1 MANLQ
6 TLGAISG
13 GILKGISM
21 QQAMRTQKLEEERL
35 RQDMEMR
42 RQDQEYQQAERA
54 RLTKE
59 RADRDALFTEIGGA
73 KLGNPGQAPDAPMN
87 SETSGIHDPRGPV
100 AGGRMPPDP
109 SAPDEPTM
117 GVARAAATPTMGMA
131 GAFPKAKPKAFD
143 YNAIDQDM
151 QALNGFKAQ
160 AYKLRDQGALAM
172 VEDKKKE
179 IYARYLASFDGN
191 PMKNPVGFAEHAGR
205 VSARFGNPLSPEQ
218 AFQYAKASKAYEQ
231 EGALDALKLAHTGN
245 KDAALKAY
253 NGTGQHQF
261 QDIELTPAKSAY
273 GIPSF
278 DIVGVNADGTKMPI
292 GNAMDSMIG
301 LETGK
306 NQAELAIKR
315 LEVEGKLADRATT
328 RADKEADNARA
339 DKQLAITEHHYR
351 NQDAAAMRRADG
363 SGGLT
368 VPQQRTNEAIDG
380 ARHQLAGMTED
391 DIRVRTQS
399 TTNTG
404 RENPLYDGNLA
415 ATVRLARSRKYGND
429 PAHDTFSTRKVAKPQ
444 ATAKSGTPRARFEAD
459 PQMAGHK
466 LGNPTGKGWEVIGP
480 DGKLAG
486 YWN

>member
-1 MANLQ
+1 VTTAPGETSPGPVEAASPAAL
-6 TLGAISG
+6 AKS
-13 GILKGISM
+13 GIS
-21 QQAMRTQKLEEERL
+21 A
-35 RQDMEMR
+35 
-42 RQDQEYQQAERA
+42 
-54 RLTKE
+54 
-59 RADRDALFTEIGGA
+59 
-73 KLGNPGQAPDAPMN
+73 
-87 SETSGIHDPRGPV
+87 
-100 AGGRMPPDP
+100 
-109 SAPDEPTM
+109 
-117 GVARAAATPTMGMA
+117 
-131 GAFPKAKPKAFD
+131 AFPKPQPKAFD
-143 YNAIDQDM
+143 YNTIDQDM

-179 IYARYLASFDGN
+179 IYARYLASFDGD
-191 PMKNPVGFAEHAGR
+191 PMKDPVGFAEHAGK
-205 VSARFGNPLSPEQ
+205 VSARFGNPLTSEQ
-218 AFQYAKASKAYEQ
+218 AYQTIAAARKYRE
-231 EGALDALKLAHTGN
+231 EGAIDALKLANTGD
-245 KDAALKAY
+245 KGAALKAY
-253 NGTGQHQF
+253 NATGNHKF
-261 QDIELTPAKSAY
+261 ADIELTPAKSVY

-301 LETGK
+301 LMTGK
-306 NQAELAIKR
+306 EQADLAMKK

-339 DKQLAITEHHYR
+339 DRQLAITEHHYR

-363 SGGLT
+363 SSGLT

-380 ARHQLAGMTED
+380 ARRQLAGMTED
-391 DIRVRTQS
+391 DIKVRTQS

-429 PAHDTFSTRKVAKPQ
+429 TAHDAFSIRKVAKPQ
-444 ATAKSGTPRARFEAD
+444 PAAKADTPRARFEAD